1 MSDVYH
7 AEVRHS
13 LGHCMTKTETIYDL
27 VAQQIQDGTLPP
39 GRKLTPV
46 RRAAEEFGVSKN
58 TVVEAYD
65 RLCAKG
71 LIEARHGSGFFVA
84 DQQIKSFIEEVA
96 PKSLVQAVDRISL
109 LGAQLGQEFTVRVGD
124 GRPPTSWMQGVIP
137 TRLGPEILAELGGD
151 QAGYGNVY
159 GNASLREQIILM
171 HRLGGIVVSTANVL
185 TTFGANHALDL
196 VIRRFLSEGQ
206 TVLVDDPGYYPL
218 FAKLSLAKVNIIGVP
233 RTGTGPDL
241 DALAHLAKTH
251 APRMFF
257 TQSLC
262 QNPTG
267 SSLDL
272 PTAHGILQLA
282 QQYGFAIVDNDP
294 FIDLPEVAG
303 VRLGQLDQFRSVIQI
318 SSYSK
323 LLSASIRVGYIIAP
337 AETCAKIAELKLVTI
352 VNSSGLAETLVS
364 DLISSRRY
372 QRHIKKLAGRLGGAR
387 AEYLQRIKKLGLRSL
402 GGDGAG
408 YYSYLLLPPA
418 TDELEFVRRG
428 AAHGIF
434 FAPGSVFRV
443 NDKVPG
449 PPALRINITRS
460 EDPRFYGFLQK
471 ALKA

>member
-1 MSDVYH
+1 
-7 AEVRHS
+7 
-13 LGHCMTKTETIYDL
+13 MTKTEVIVEL
-27 VAQQIQDGTLPP
+27 IVHQIQNGSLPP
-39 GRKLTPV
+39 GRKLEPI
-46 RRAAEEFGVSKN
+46 RRAAEHFEVSKN

-71 LIEARHGSGFFVA
+71 LIEARHGSGFFVSNRQSRQLA
-84 DQQIKSFIEEVA
+84 EEVA

-109 LGAQLGQEFTVRVGD
+109 LGAQLGQEFTIRVGD
-124 GRPPTSWMQGVIP
+124 GRPPTSWMQGVMP
-137 TRLGPEILAELGGD
+137 TRLAPEILAELGGD
-151 QAGYGNVY
+151 QTGYGNVF
-159 GNASLREQIILM
+159 GNVSLREHIIHM
-171 HRLGGIVVSTANVL
+171 HRVSGISIEPANVL

-218 FAKLSLAKVNIIGVP
+218 FAKLDLVKLNIIGVP
-233 RTGTGPDL
+233 RTSTGPDL
-241 DALAHLAKTH
+241 EALAGLASTH

-267 SSLDL
+267 SSVDL

-282 QQYGFAIVDNDP
+282 QQYGFTIVDNDP

-364 DLISSRRY
+364 DLIGSRRY
-372 QRHIKKLAGRLGGAR
+372 QRHIKKLARRLAGVR
-387 AEYLQRIKKLGLRSL
+387 AEYLERIKKMNLRSL
-402 GGDGAG
+402 GGEGAG
-408 YYSYLLLPPA
+408 YYSYLLLPPS
-418 TDELEFVRRG
+418 TDEEELVRRG
-428 AAHGIF
+428 AANGIF
-434 FAPGSVFRV
+434 LAPGRMFRV
-443 NDKVPG
+443 NDKELG
-449 PPALRINITRS
+449 PPALRINITRL
-460 EDPRFYGFLQK
+460 ENPRFYGFLQQ
-471 ALKA
+471 ALKG